1 MLGVGFAL
9 IFAILL
15 GIASIF
21 SRRGLEN
28 GSFYALLVISLAVAS
43 PIFLLVTAVTTGFS
57 STPLSGVVYVAA
69 GGVTGSVVGRSL
81 YFLGINYLGP
91 GKSLSITAT
100 SPLYAAGLAWIV
112 LDETI
117 TPLVVVGTLAI
128 ILGII
133 VLSRDIRTETER
145 ADHSIVVVLY
155 PLVGAVF
162 ASIAVTL
169 RKLALTA
176 GIAPLEAA
184 TINMIVGL
192 LAVTPPL
199 ATRWRSK
206 LVGIDRSTLRN
217 FVIASTIMTV
227 GFVFYFTGLQI
238 TNASVFFP
246 LVQTQPLFAV
256 VLSAIFLRRLEIIT
270 RWTVAGSVIIVGGA
284 TLVVIG

>member
-9 IFAILL
+9 AFAILM

-28 GSFYALLVISLAVAS
+28 GSFYALLVLSLAIAS
-43 PIFLLVTAVTTGFS
+43 PIFLLITAVTTGFAN
-57 STPLSGVVYVAA
+57 TPLSGVMYVAA
-69 GGVTGSVVGRSL
+69 GAVIGSVVGRSL
-81 YFLGINYLGP
+81 YFLGINHLGP

-100 SPLYAAGLAWIV
+100 SPLYAAGLAWLV

-117 TPLVVVGTLAI
+117 TPPVITGTIAI

-145 ADHSIVVVLY
+145 ADHSIIVVLY
-155 PLVGAVF
+155 PLVGAIF
-162 ASIAVTL
+162 ASVAVTL

-184 TINMIVGL
+184 TINMVVGFL
-192 LAVTPPL
+192 VVTPPL
-199 ATRWRSK
+199 ATRWRTK
-206 LVGIDRSTLRN
+206 LVNIDRSTFRN
-217 FVIASTIMTV
+217 FVVASTIMTV
-227 GFVFYFTGLQI
+227 GFVFYFVGLRI

-270 RWTVAGSVIIVGGA
+270 RWTVVGSIIIVGGA